1 VIPIL
6 FAAAPLSAAE
16 TISIVAAYEVATVG
30 SMVALVALA
39 HSGAQ
44 LFKGKWIERY
54 GDSTAGVLIVATGVI
69 VAFLDW

>member
-6 FAAAPLSAAE
+6 FAAAPLSGVE
-16 TISIVAAYEVATVG
+16 TVTIVLAYEVATIG
-30 SMVALVALA
+30 AMVVLVALA

-54 GDSTAGVLIVATGVI
+54 GDSAAGALIVATGI
-69 VAFLDW
+69 VVAVLDW